1 MIPTTPC
8 SPGSEPSSS
17 SSDLVSPRTGGSTG
31 SRYVSWSPEPISN
44 PPPSPSSL
52 MIRTCP
58 MFDCELMSFDRYTVT
73 LFKSALGEDKK
84 AVNALLLYPLFKDR
98 VFDVLPKNPKY
109 PNRISVLRYLAHH
122 HINTLEKDQV
132 KDLIRAVGVSNYVM
146 KAPTKKVESL
156 YRNLFSY
163 GWTRVKERSIEGSHR
178 IYLQINI
185 PSSGSF
191 SKEELL
197 EFESEAN
204 ETLRAYISEYIKKRF
219 PPLT

>member
-1 MIPTTPC
+1 
-8 SPGSEPSSS
+8 
-17 SSDLVSPRTGGSTG
+17 
-31 SRYVSWSPEPISN
+31 
-44 PPPSPSSL
+44 
-52 MIRTCP
+52 
-58 MFDCELMSFDRYTVT
+58 MSFDRYTVT